1 MPRLAIYVMSSSQS
15 TALFLYTIDFPY
27 GETEP
32 YLNNELPYLSRNFFK
47 VVIIAEKKEQR
58 SFNLPDNVEV
68 YFLKELETNETK
80 KALVFK
86 NSFNLLQ
93 ILLKEFFA
101 TEEKLFFIKRW
112 KLTVSELIQALLISE
127 KIKNVLK
134 SQIKPVIHYSF
145 WMNAFPLALS
155 ILRKKNEISSFV
167 FRVHGFD
174 LYKER
179 WPKGFIPYRNT
190 NYKYASAI
198 FAVSDVGLNYISANF
213 SYSEK
218 ARRSYLGTAENGTN
232 PFKEHE
238 FVIATCSSI
247 IPLKRLNLLAESLKH
262 VSFPLIWYHFGD
274 GKKEEKEL
282 LDITIQSLP
291 KHITV
296 HLKGQVNQQTLFD
309 FYNSTPVSV
318 FVNVSETEGLPVSVM
333 EAASFGIPIIAT
345 NVGGTRE
352 IVNDKTGI
360 LVKKDISSDELASV
374 IENFKG
380 GKYNTPEARK
390 EVKRFWENQFSA
402 AHNYQDFCK
411 QLQTLI

>member
-1 MPRLAIYVMSSSQS
+1 MSSTQNA
-15 TALFLYTIDFPY
+15 TLFLYTIDFPY

-32 YLNNELPYLSRNFFK
+32 YLNNELPYLSRSFFK
-47 VVIIAEKKEQR
+47 VVIIAEKKEQ
-58 SFNLPDNVEV
+58 SSLKLPDNVEV
-68 YFLKELETNETK
+68 YFLKELEIGAAKNK
-80 KALVFK
+80 LVLK
-86 NSFNLLQ
+86 NGFMLLQ

-101 TEEKLFFIKRW
+101 AEEKRFFMKRW

-127 KIKNVLK
+127 KIKHILK
-134 SQIKPVIHYSF
+134 SQTKPVIHYSF

-155 ILRKKNEISSFV
+155 ILRKKNEINAFV

-179 WPKGFIPYRNT
+179 WSKGFIPYRNT

-213 SYSEK
+213 SYNEK
-218 ARRSYLGTAENGTN
+218 ARRSYLGTTEMGTN

-238 FVIATCSSI
+238 FALATCSSI

-262 VSFPLIWYHFGD
+262 ISFPLIWYHFGD

-282 LDITIQSLP
+282 LERTIQSLP

-318 FVNVSETEGLPVSVM
+318 FVNVSETEGLPVSIM
-333 EAASFGIPIIAT
+333 EATSFGIPIIAT
-345 NVGGTRE
+345 NVGGTTE
-352 IVNDKTGI
+352 IVNDKTGVLI
-360 LVKKDISSDELASV
+360 KKDISADELALI
-374 IENFKG
+374 IENFKS
-380 GKYNTPEARK
+380 GKYNTLEARK
-390 EVKRFWENQFSA
+390 EVKYFWENHFSA
-402 AHNYQDFCK
+402 AHNYQNFCNE
-411 QLQTLI
+411 LQTLI